1 MNNKNCKSTTSM
13 CGKKTIEIIK
23 LLIITMIKVI
33 MIIMIII
40 IIIITII
47 ILSLRPGNTGLMSRG
62 AQSHL
67 IGRGILFSLG
77 WKSFQRYWCGG
88 TLNPTLVIMSESC
101 LVMRQK
107 LTMWMGPDSQSKDPH
122 PAGVL
127 DRGTV
132 VLIL

>member
-40 IIIITII
+40 IIIIITII

-62 AQSHL
+62 A
-67 IGRGILFSLG
+67 
-77 WKSFQRYWCGG
+77 
-88 TLNPTLVIMSESC
+88 
-101 LVMRQK
+101 
-107 LTMWMGPDSQSKDPH
+107 
-122 PAGVL
+122 
-127 DRGTV
+127 
-132 VLIL
+132 